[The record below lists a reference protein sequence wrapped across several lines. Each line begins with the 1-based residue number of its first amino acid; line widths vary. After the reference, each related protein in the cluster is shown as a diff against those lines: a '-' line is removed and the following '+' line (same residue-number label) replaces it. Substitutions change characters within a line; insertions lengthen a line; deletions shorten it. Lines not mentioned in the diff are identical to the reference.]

1 MTNIQNYKVRITVFI
16 LSEYGSLLSAR
27 NSSLLLNWILCF
39 MKNAKNCVLLQVNAE
54 GRLSAQYITEQLRRL
69 DTTLKKLEKE
79 GRVLEDRI
87 RSGEDP
93 CNSR

>member
-1 MTNIQNYKVRITVFI
+1 
-16 LSEYGSLLSAR
+16 
-27 NSSLLLNWILCF
+27 

-54 GRLSAQYITEQLRRL
+54 GRLSAQYITEQLRHL